1 MMRRFVMV
9 ATVLAMTMIPLSA
22 GAETGENPVQL
33 GVGDS
38 VAWGFGASDPFET
51 GYVPLINQRA
61 SDLYCVEGVT
71 PGCAPVDLVNLAVP
85 GATSGSLIA
94 IQLQPAIDLLTE
106 RNFDDNPGNDVVLVT
121 VTIGGNDLFNP
132 VIAACAG
139 GVTPECTEV
148 ISNGFAS
155 YTANLGVILG
165 SLRAAAGPDTEIAMM
180 TYYNPLGACFLADL
194 APLADLV
201 LEGGGPLPFGL
212 NDIIRGVSAATD
224 VTIVETY
231 GELRR
236 KDFVGGQDCLHP
248 DDSGYSKIARLFTST
263 LR

>member
-1 MMRRFVMV
+1 MRRFLVL
-9 ATVLAMTMIPLSA
+9 ATVLAMTLVPLTA
-22 GAETGENPVQL
+22 KAETDENPIQL
-33 GVGDS
+33 GLGDS
-38 VAWGFGASDPFET
+38 VAWGFGASDSFT
-51 GYVPLINQRA
+51 LGYVSLVNKRA
-61 SDLYCVEGVT
+61 PDLYCVG
-71 PGCAPVDLVNLAVP
+71 GSSDCAPVELVNLAVP
-85 GATSGSLIA
+85 GATSSSLIA
-94 IQLQPAIDLLTE
+94 GQLQPALELLTE
-106 RNFDDNPGNDVVLVT
+106 RNSDDNPGNDVVLVT

-139 GVTPECTEV
+139 GVTAECTEV
-148 ISNGFAS
+148 ISNGFAT
-155 YTANLGVILG
+155 YTANLSQILG
-165 SLRAAAGPDTEIAMM
+165 SLRAAAGPGTEIAMM

-212 NDIIRGVSAATD
+212 NDIIRGVAAATG

-236 KDFVGGQDCLHP
+236 DDFVGGQDCLHP
-248 DDSGYSKIARLFTST
+248 DDSGYKRIARLFTTT

>member
-1 MMRRFVMV
+1 MRRFLIL
-9 ATVLAMTMIPLSA
+9 ATVLALTMLPLTA
-22 GAETGENPVQL
+22 GADTEENRVHL
-33 GVGDS
+33 GLGDS
-38 VAWGFGASDPFET
+38 VAWGFGASDPFTT
-51 GYVPLINQRA
+51 GYVPLVNERA
-61 SDLYCVEGVT
+61 SDLYCVEV
-71 PGCAPVDLVNLAVP
+71 PSGCAPVDLVNLAVP
-85 GATSGSLIA
+85 GATSTSLIA
-94 IQLQPAIDLLTE
+94 NQLQPALELLLA
-106 RNFDDNPGNDVVLVT
+106 RNSDADPANDVVLVT

-148 ISNGFAS
+148 IANGFAT
-155 YTANLGVILG
+155 YTANLSQILG

-212 NDIIRGVSAATD
+212 NDIIRGVSAATG
-224 VTIVETY
+224 VTVVETY

-236 KDFVGGQDCLHP
+236 DDFVGGDDCLHP
-248 DDSGYSKIARLFTST
+248 DDSGYKKIARLFTTT